1 MIMIFLAFSTSK
13 GTLVMECICVIYVV
27 WPGFIL
33 YGFFEVKLLSVV
45 VLYYASLIRL
55 ELVLCRMHF
64 SYIAPS

>member
-1 MIMIFLAFSTSK
+1 
-13 GTLVMECICVIYVV
+13 MERICVIYVV

-45 VLYYASLIRL
+45 VLYYANLIRL
-55 ELVLCRMHF
+55 ELVLRSMHF